1 MVFGGRLFVDVL
13 SFQQRSGH
21 AMTFSLSYGSKDS
34 KLAGLTT
41 SKRTQ
46 FTLNKS
52 IEIYFTGLLKQ
63 TTGKHLYYL
72 IQGVCYKIFWI
83 FEVTHWFRDNKDR
96 LTRILSW
103 VLKKTYSTN
112 LKPNVFDDKNMELH
126 SLNDF
131 RILNSDSFKWPFL
144 NNELIFS
151 LITGI
156 Y

>member
-72 IQGVCYKIFWI
+72 IQGVCYKIF
-83 FEVTHWFRDNKDR
+83 
-96 LTRILSW
+96 
-103 VLKKTYSTN
+103 
-112 LKPNVFDDKNMELH
+112 
-126 SLNDF
+126 
-131 RILNSDSFKWPFL
+131 
-144 NNELIFS
+144 
-151 LITGI
+151 
-156 Y
+156 